1 MGLPGEQ
8 EGNGAI
14 DVLFGVVAPSGKLP
28 HTLPNKWNEVLT
40 PLNRSVFSLPLI
52 VERDKARDRQTHCA
66 VMRSRDWFRC
76 AGTDDTGSV
85 PRYPA

>member
-40 PLNRSVFSLPLI
+40 LLNKRLQFATPR
-52 VERDKARDRQTHCA
+52 VERDTERHRETQRDSS
-66 VMRSRDWFRC
+66 RSH
-76 AGTDDTGSV
+76 AAKISV
-85 PRYPA
+85 RLSRYR